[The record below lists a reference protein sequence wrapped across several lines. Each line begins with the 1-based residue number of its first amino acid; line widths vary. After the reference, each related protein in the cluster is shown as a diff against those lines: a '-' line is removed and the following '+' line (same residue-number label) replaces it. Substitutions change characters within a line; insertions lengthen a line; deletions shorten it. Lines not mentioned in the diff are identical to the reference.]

1 MTDFSSALLDRWVFS
16 LSSNVS
22 NTVSKATDYLKS
34 GQPGQA
40 AVVLDALT
48 VVLLAADNDRYIMI
62 CLRMVPPFVTAHM
75 S

>member
-1 MTDFSSALLDRWVFS
+1 MTHFFSELLDRWVFS

-40 AVVLDALT
+40 AIVLDALT
-48 VVLLAADNDRYIMI
+48 VVLLAADNDRYII
-62 CLRMVPPFVTAHM
+62 E
-75 S
+75 